1 MSLNRT
7 LNIITMDC
15 PLAGSGYAVFA
26 GREVSRALGLMSLE
40 EEDCCG
46 ELADLTPRQ
55 LEILE
60 EWTAK
65 FREKYTVV
73 GKARVLKRF
82 REKNF
87 NSKNVF
93 SLNAV

>member
-1 MSLNRT
+1 LLIAKR
-7 LNIITMDC
+7 LHDY
-15 PLAGSGYAVFA
+15 PRGPAGSGYAVFA

-73 GKARVLKRF
+73 GKARVLNRF
-82 REKNF
+82 RG
-87 NSKNVF
+87 
-93 SLNAV
+93 LNAF